1 MRPLINDPFHNPFQN
16 RFNVPVHHRHDEMQ
30 AQAYMVWLKERN
42 QLVRET
48 EASINELHSPVFVA
62 RQNVSDEP
70 ESRQWGRLL
79 AVLFV
84 LVLALLISVL
94 TNVL

>member
-48 EASINELHSPVFVA
+48 ETSINEVQSTATVA
-62 RQNVSDEP
+62 GQNVWDES
-70 ESRQWGRLL
+70 ESRHWGRLL
-79 AVLFV
+79 AALFA